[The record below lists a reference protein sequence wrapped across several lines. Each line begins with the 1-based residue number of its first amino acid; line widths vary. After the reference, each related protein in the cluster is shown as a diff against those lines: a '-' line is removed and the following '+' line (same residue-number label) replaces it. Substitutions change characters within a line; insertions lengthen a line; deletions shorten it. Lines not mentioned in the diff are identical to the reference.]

1 MLNILVTGSNGQLGM
16 SIREI
21 SHTFQK
27 QFHFF
32 FTDIEELDITQ
43 RDATVDYCRSR
54 NIDIIINTA
63 AYTAVDYAEDN
74 PELCYSINKDGV
86 KNLADCAKELG
97 LFMVHISTDYVFDGT
112 IESPYQES
120 DSTNP
125 ISVYGQSKL
134 EGELMMQNAEINGV
148 IIRTSWL
155 YSCYGKNFLKTIF
168 TLSRER
174 GELKIVND
182 QFGTPT
188 NSQDLVHIILE
199 LVQQKERIQGTEIFH
214 YSNSGRCTWY
224 EFARLIVEQSG
235 FSCKVIPIGTAEF
248 PTKARRPKYSELS
261 KEKLKK
267 FLEVEIPD
275 WRLGVEASVKK
286 LV

>member
-21 SHTFQK
+21 SHTFLT
-27 QFHFF
+27 QFQFF

-43 RDATVDYCRSR
+43 EHAIVDYCRSK

-63 AYTAVDYAEDN
+63 AYTAVDYAEEN
-74 PELCYSINKDGV
+74 PELCYRINKDGV
-86 KNLADCAKELG
+86 KNLAYSAKELG
-97 LFMVHISTDYVFDGT
+97 LFMVHISTDYVFDGS
-112 IESPYQES
+112 IETPYQES
-120 DSTNP
+120 YPTNP

-134 EGELMMQNAEINGV
+134 EGELMMQEAEINGL

-155 YSCYGKNFLKTIF
+155 YSVYGNNFLKTIL

-174 GELKIVND
+174 AELKIVND

-188 NSQDLVHIILE
+188 NSQDLAQIILK
-199 LVQQKERIQGTEIFH
+199 LVQQKERIVGTEIFH

-224 EFARLIVEQSG
+224 EFGRFIIENSG
-235 FSCKVIPIGTAEF
+235 SSCKVIPIETAEF
-248 PTKARRPKYSELS
+248 PTKARRPQYSELS

-267 FLEVEIPD
+267 FLDVEIPD
-275 WRLGVEASVKK
+275 WRLGVEATIKK
-286 LV
+286 LI